1 MRILI
6 RTLLINIA
14 DFIFPPKKEE
24 IIIRNISPEDFYNSV
39 KKSGIPEFNF
49 IYSIFAYK
57 DPLVR
62 ELIWQIKYR
71 KNKHAIDIA
80 GHVLYDY
87 LYRNNFINCILI
99 PIPISRK
106 RRKERGYNQ
115 TELIVD
121 EIMKLD
127 MENRF
132 IKNYKILSRE
142 KDLSRQ
148 TLKNRKERLEAKDI
162 FKAKDNNFLEN
173 NLQNKKIIIIDDV
186 TTTGNTAR
194 EARDTMLKVGFI
206 DVLVVTLG
214 H

>member
-1 MRILI
+1 VEMRILI

-24 IIIRNISPEDFYNSV
+24 IIIRNISPKDFYNNV

-127 MENRF
+127 MENKF
-132 IKNYKILSRE
+132 IKNYEILIRE
-142 KDLSRQ
+142 KNLDRQ
-148 TLKNRKERLEAKDI
+148 TLKNRKERLEAQGI
-162 FKAKDNNFLEN
+162 FKANRIENFLD
-173 NLQNKKIIIIDDV
+173 KKIIIIDDV
-186 TTTGNTAR
+186 TTTGSTAR
-194 EARDTMLKVGFI
+194 EAREAMLKVGYM
-206 DVLVVTLG
+206 DVEVVTLG

>member
-24 IIIRNISPEDFYNSV
+24 IIIRNISPKDFYNNV

-127 MENRF
+127 MENKF
-132 IKNYKILSRE
+132 IKNYEILIRE
-142 KDLSRQ
+142 KNLDRQ
-148 TLKNRKERLEAKDI
+148 TLKNRKERLEAQGI
-162 FKAKDNNFLEN
+162 FKANRIENFLD
-173 NLQNKKIIIIDDV
+173 KKIIIIDDV
-186 TTTGNTAR
+186 TTTGSTAR
-194 EARDTMLKVGFI
+194 EAREAMLKVGYM
-206 DVLVVTLG
+206 DVEVVTLG

>member
-24 IIIRNISPEDFYNSV
+24 IIIRNISLEDFYNNV
-39 KKSGIPEFNF
+39 RKSGIPEFNF

-87 LYRNNFINCILI
+87 
-99 PIPISRK
+99 
-106 RRKERGYNQ
+106 
-115 TELIVD
+115 
-121 EIMKLD
+121 
-127 MENRF
+127 
-132 IKNYKILSRE
+132 
-142 KDLSRQ
+142 
-148 TLKNRKERLEAKDI
+148 
-162 FKAKDNNFLEN
+162 
-173 NLQNKKIIIIDDV
+173 
-186 TTTGNTAR
+186 
-194 EARDTMLKVGFI
+194 
-206 DVLVVTLG
+206 
-214 H
+214 